1 MSIGITD
8 DQMTCT
14 ATGHTAHRGEAG
26 WQVSWLPGRTLTRNQ
41 AITAMTLGEAAA
53 RNPQPG
59 DRLWSF
65 AEGWAT
71 ELGLPSAAEA
81 VHMARGPE
89 ATNPGHPADR
99 DADRE
104 AGG

>member
-1 MSIGITD
+1 MSIAITG

-14 ATGHTAHRGEAG
+14 ATGHTAHRGDAG

-53 RNPQPG
+53 HDPQPR
-59 DRLWSF
+59 DRSWPF

-71 ELGLPSAAEA
+71 ELDLPSADEA
-81 VHMARGPE
+81 VRMVRGPE
-89 ATNPGHPADR
+89 AEPEA
-99 DADRE
+99 E
-104 AGG
+104 AG